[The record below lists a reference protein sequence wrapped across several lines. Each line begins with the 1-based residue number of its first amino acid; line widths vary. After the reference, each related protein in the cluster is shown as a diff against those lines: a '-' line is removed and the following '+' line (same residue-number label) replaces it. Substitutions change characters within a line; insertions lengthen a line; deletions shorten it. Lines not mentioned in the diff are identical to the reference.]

1 MKKSELDPTVGSI
14 VRDLLTRFC
23 SVVGGMA
30 PTGRRRYVV
39 PIPRDSIENSLL
51 KLVKQFQRDP
61 TVGSIA
67 IDLLARFSSIVG
79 RMASTGRR

>member
-1 MKKSELDPTVGSI
+1 MKTFERDPTVGSI
-14 VRDLLTRFC
+14 VMYLLTWFY

-30 PTGRRRYVV
+30 PTGRRLRVV
-39 PIPRDSIENSLL
+39 PIPPNSIENSLL
-51 KLVKQFQRDP
+51 KLVKKFERDP

-79 RMASTGRR
+79 GMAPTGRR